1 MVGNTESGYRVKF
14 FPEKIEE
21 LKERIE
27 NLEKDLGNSK
37 EVPKKNVWRCQIQNH
52 IFTKREEAKRM
63 VLAVIRKIKPEE
75 EIMEYRGIKIYKLDN
90 NKVYVGEGKE
100 IALVD
105 EKYKLFSDLDKSIN
119 EIEKTIAKEKE
130 KLKIKEKQLREAK
143 EQLKLEEKREK
154 EKKKKETF
162 NSEDLKKSILF
173 NISNTGEKAVL
184 QEMEKNINIVLKR
197 ILKKKESKIVIFAM
211 AHPFKIN
218 NRKINSYIN
227 ICVKPYENEIT
238 FEVYNIPLIRIK
250 FENFEEMCQK
260 IANMKINFEENEEL
274 IRKIEKNYKD
284 GINSEENEEILK
296 EKDIDKNIWKEYEIE
311 KEQEDMEIEE
321 E

>member
-1 MVGNTESGYRVKF
+1 
-14 FPEKIEE
+14 
-21 LKERIE
+21 
-27 NLEKDLGNSK
+27 
-37 EVPKKNVWRCQIQNH
+37 
-52 IFTKREEAKRM
+52 
-63 VLAVIRKIKPEE
+63 
-75 EIMEYRGIKIYKLDN
+75 
-90 NKVYVGEGKE
+90 
-100 IALVD
+100 
-105 EKYKLFSDLDKSIN
+105 
-119 EIEKTIAKEKE
+119 
-130 KLKIKEKQLREAK
+130 
-143 EQLKLEEKREK
+143 
-154 EKKKKETF
+154 
-162 NSEDLKKSILF
+162 
-173 NISNTGEKAVL
+173 
-184 QEMEKNINIVLKR
+184 MEKNINIVLKR
-197 ILKKKESKIVIFAM
+197 ILKKKESKIVIFVM

-311 KEQEDMEIEE
+311 KEQDMEIEE